1 MGWIGNALGAVG
13 SALLPGIGT
22 GIGTAAGG
30 AIEDTFFRNKKKSTD
45 PRFVYGRYI
54 DPTLAAVA
62 NPLSSYLASRIGQ
75 SVGTYPGETPTI
87 DQNTTNRYNEFMNMN
102 ANDLFTKLVEEPQTA
117 AFKRDFDANIT
128 EGYAGGLRGSGRYRG
143 SEDAIN
149 KFETDLSGLR
159 YTANLA
165 VPEQQM
171 NMMSQYYI
179 TKQAQADFAYKAWF
193 DSLPENNP
201 ALKSALAFLTGS
213 SGTTGAV
220 ATVPGIYRNQP
231 DKAVH
236 GADQLISMIQGG
248 NMSKILTSIINLF
261 GGK

>member
-1 MGWIGNALGAVG
+1 MGWIGSVLGTVG
-13 SALLPGIGT
+13 SALLPGI
-22 GIGTAAGG
+22 
-30 AIEDTFFRNKKKSTD
+30 FSRNKKKSTD

-171 NMMSQYYI
+171 NMMSQYYAM
-179 TKQAQADFAYKAWF
+179 KQAQADFAYKAWF

-213 SGTTGAV
+213 SGTTGVV
-220 ATVPGIYRNQP
+220 ATVPGIYRDQP
-231 DKAVH
+231 DRVLH
-236 GADQLISMIQGG
+236 RTDQLISMIRGG
-248 NMSKILTSIINLF
+248 DMSKIITSILNLF